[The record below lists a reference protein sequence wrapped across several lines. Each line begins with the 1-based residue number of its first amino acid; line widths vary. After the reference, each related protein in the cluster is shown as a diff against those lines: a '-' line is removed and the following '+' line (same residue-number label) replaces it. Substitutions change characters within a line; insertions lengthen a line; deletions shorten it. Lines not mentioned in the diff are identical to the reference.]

1 MATTRTVDEVLASVC
16 DVFFPCFPD
25 ERPVAIDHRA
35 SDGDTPLHALAWRND
50 VEGAEVL
57 VEAGADVNAVGDMGE
72 TPLHVAIANNSLEMA
87 ELLLRSGANCEIQS
101 EFGET
106 PREKALRQGGP
117 IANLF

>member
-1 MATTRTVDEVLASVC
+1 MATTRIVDEVLASVC

-72 TPLHVAIANNSLEMA
+72 TPLHVAIAKR
-87 ELLLRSGANCEIQS
+87 LREDARGHEAVGQRVTRAGRNLGAV
-101 EFGET
+101 GDHPPT
-106 PREKALRQGGP
+106 AVR
-117 IANLF
+117 